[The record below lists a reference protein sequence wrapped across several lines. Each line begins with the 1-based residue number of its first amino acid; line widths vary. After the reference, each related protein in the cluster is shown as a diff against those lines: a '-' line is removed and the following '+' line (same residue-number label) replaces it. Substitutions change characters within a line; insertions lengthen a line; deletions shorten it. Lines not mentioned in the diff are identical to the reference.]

1 MLKPTVTDTSATTD
15 ASAPPAAEPTIES
28 RLDAAEAT
36 IKTLT
41 ADLAALKESA
51 SVATSDTAVVWKLQR
66 AVEYLCGR
74 SGINPS
80 NL

>member
-15 ASAPPAAEPTIES
+15 TSAQPAAEPTIES

-41 ADLAALKESA
+41 ADLAALKESSSA
-51 SVATSDTAVVWKLQR
+51 ATSDTADLGQLRR

-80 NL
+80 SL